1 MRKTLLF
8 IVCALSALLSY
19 ADGLTSGYYKIKC
32 TAYSRYM
39 SEDFL
44 YKTVA
49 TSTEFAEGDYEKI
62 WYLDVTAEG
71 VTMQNVYT
79 GNYIQK
85 QTGTSQ
91 FFTTGST
98 AVRATLTDKGDGTY
112 MFSSGSYMHCSA
124 SQGYNVVNW
133 WEASSTAS
141 VWLVESVD
149 ITAEQVTAAR
159 AEYNNAMGINDK
171 ADSYNAKLTKIFTD
185 LSCSELKKTYDSGEA
200 LEQDVAAL
208 GLPAAVAKVAL
219 KVRNQWSDETN
230 AAYSE
235 MFRIRDYK
243 CYSQAAYWNETLK
256 ATQMGDMNNPTG
268 IFTKESKEPL
278 YVFVGSDIPEGCTL
292 RLASTNGNALARYG
306 SGVELRKGINVVQ
319 SSASLQQFYI
329 MYTTSERDVELST
342 IPSLKIHIEGG
353 DVLGFVDTEGMEG
366 WYDNY
371 TPEQEQAVNDKY
383 KGLLDYANEV
393 LTAKGVAATDLNYMV
408 IGNNGIFMFPVDTY
422 NRIWRTTAY
431 NDYNY
436 TTNYNI
442 FKSIRWYDA
451 VLDWQWGVMGFTKRI
466 YDQVHQYKGEH
477 VTGGERIY
485 GVSCNN
491 KAVTL
496 QGPVGKNPY
505 SSYQHTSMPGVGGV
519 ESSYNAER
527 ANFDN
532 WCCAHESGH
541 NNQHTINLPSCME
554 SSNNF
559 FSGVVCHL
567 TGYRLSRGWPVS
579 SSNDYYLQN
588 VQFAKRDISLT
599 HRMYYQLYLYYH
611 AADNKPD
618 FFPTLFKLLRED
630 PLVLTGN
637 CGKEDAPFNVEN
649 VGDGRCFLHIYKKC
663 CEAAQEDL
671 TEFFRTWGFF
681 VPFENM
687 FFGDYTNRR
696 QTLTQAQIDEAIA
709 YVKSKHWKENRQVI
723 FIEDRI
729 KTQYR
734 FDPWAKGA
742 TDPRP
747 AQGNAIGTCGTMGDF
762 ESMAHDASPSQSSL
776 LYDISD
782 NKLMLDGTAGGA
794 GVMVYNKNDSLI
806 AFGNGNTI
814 NLPEGIDASKLT
826 IKSVSTDGTE
836 TEIKSIAVAGSDEQ
850 KLNMLDDALAAALAI
865 VNAQGTDVVG
875 YYYPNFVSSLE
886 QTVKMAQVV
895 KQAAAVSRY
904 VQMAHKLKEE
914 MRQLKA
920 LGTEKT
926 CAQIREGNTYYLHN
940 VMYPARYAKT
950 NDYTNTGENGETVT
964 VTGIVTTDNKSE
976 ASQWEFKPTE
986 VDGEYLIKCGDK
998 YINFISQSRQATLTK
1013 ERSEA
1018 LVFQLFEQAGAK
1030 GQWAIKSKSG
1040 DGYAHLH
1047 NDAYDK
1053 VVGWTG
1059 DAKASHW
1066 MIEMATEDNTALS
1079 ALHKAVDEADA
1090 LLAKVVR
1097 SWDTP
1102 RKSYPLTLQTTDA
1115 NGNFYLST
1123 NAPFAGEG
1131 AGIGNL
1137 VDDNTQNYFTTA
1149 FGAWAPNVPEHYLQ
1163 LQVSEAD
1170 ALDFFSFDFWNR
1182 YSTNA
1187 DELAKNSPT
1196 HIVVSGSNDGS
1207 YFTTIATITSEDTE
1221 NPLPT
1226 TRESQSH
1233 YISATLGLEN
1243 TYYKYIRFSVLETN
1257 TGETSLANQKKYFAL
1272 SEFGVSALRLLP
1284 FIVNDGYETM
1294 TEATKATVV
1303 KDLRTKMDAGKG
1315 LIDNGV
1321 TDKTQL
1327 QAAADKINGAITALS
1342 EIIVLSDDAGVG
1354 ASKLEPVISETQIL
1368 LEKVKADENAFT
1380 STDAVQ
1386 ASQITLQTTNA
1397 SGAGYLS
1404 TNAQSSQEGPI
1415 ANLIDGV
1422 TASPNRFHS
1431 SYSDN
1436 DSPAKNN
1443 PHYLQVD
1450 LGEGQSVDQFQFEFW
1465 SRDDSNPKGRN
1476 CPTNIV
1482 VSGSNDGEDFVEIA
1496 TITKDDDSN
1505 PLPTATGEQQQYT
1518 SNVLGSKNLFYRYL
1532 RFTVMQTNTGG
1543 VDKNGNAYF
1552 SMAEFKLNSATV
1564 QREDNLKACYMNVSP
1579 ILISAVEENQT
1590 KAQDIVANART
1601 KSPAEVDN
1609 QYELSQ
1615 FYNSL
1620 LQKEM
1625 ALRRAEIEQRS
1636 TLTGKF
1642 GTICLPTST
1651 VSIEGANVY
1660 TVNVNDAADAV
1671 VLTQVDGPLVE
1682 GVAYVYGAT
1691 ADTQTFTLDEG
1702 AGTRTPVGGGVLQG
1716 TLFGEKV
1723 PVGDYVMQTRDD
1735 VQKFYIVSSG
1745 KQPTLSPYK
1754 AYLKGLQVVQ
1764 TQGVRM
1770 IFNEDDYETG
1780 VSAIESLLQD
1790 NARIYDL
1797 NGRELKTLSKGVN
1810 IVNGV
1815 KVIVK

>member
-49 TSTEFAEGDYEKI
+49 TSTEFADGDYEKI

-85 QTGTSQ
+85 QTETSQ

-133 WEASSTAS
+133 WEAGSTAS
-141 VWLVESVD
+141 VWVVESVD
-149 ITAEQVTAAR
+149 ITAEQVAAAR
-159 AEYNNAMGINDK
+159 AEYNNAVGINDN
-171 ADSYNAKLTKIFTD
+171 ADTYNALLTKVFTD
-185 LSCSELKKTYDSGEA
+185 LSCSELKTDYTSYTDDA
-200 LEQDVAAL
+200 LKSAITAL
-208 GLPAAVAKVAL
+208 GLPAAVGTVAVKV
-219 KVRNQWSDETN
+219 KNQWSDEIN
-230 AAYSE
+230 ATYSKQ
-235 MFRIRDYK
+235 FRIRSYK
-243 CYSQAAYWNETLK
+243 CYSQASYWNETLK

-268 IFTKESKEPL
+268 IFTVDSKEPL
-278 YVFVGSDIPEGCTL
+278 YIFVGSDIPEGCSL
-292 RLASTNGNALARYG
+292 RIAPANGNTILRYN
-306 SGVELRKGINVVQ
+306 SGLELRKGINVVQ
-319 SSASLQQFYI
+319 SSAALQQFYI
-329 MYTTSERDVELST
+329 MYTTSKRDVELST

-353 DVLGFVDTEGMEG
+353 DVLGFVDTEGMGG
-366 WYDNY
+366 WYDDY
-371 TPEQEQAVNDKY
+371 TSEQEQAVNAKY
-383 KGLLDYANEV
+383 KDLLVYANDV
-393 LTAKGVAATDLNYMV
+393 LTAKEVAATELNYMV

-422 NRIWRTTAY
+422 NRIWKTKAY
-431 NDYNY
+431 NGYNY

-466 YDQVHQYKGEH
+466 YDQVYQYKGEH

-485 GVSCNN
+485 GVCCNN

-496 QGPVGKNPY
+496 QGPAGKNPY
-505 SSYQHTSMPGVGGV
+505 SSYQHTCMPGVGGV

-579 SSNDYYLQN
+579 SSNDYYLQDE
-588 VQFAKRDISLT
+588 QFAKRDISLT

-611 AADNKPD
+611 AAGNKPD

-649 VGDGRCFLHIYKKC
+649 MGDGGCFLHIYKKC

-734 FDPWAKGA
+734 FDPWAKGD

-747 AQGNAIGTCGTMGDF
+747 AQSNAIGTCGTMGDF
-762 ESMAHDASPSQSSL
+762 ESMAKGASPSQSSL

-794 GVMVYNKNDSLI
+794 GVMVYDKKTGALI

-814 NLPEGIDASKLT
+814 NLPEGIDASTLT
-826 IKSVSTDGTE
+826 IKSVSTNGTE
-836 TEIKSIAVAGSDEQ
+836 TEIESIAVAGSDEQ

-865 VNAQGTDVVG
+865 ANAQGTDVVG

-886 QTVKMAQVV
+886 QTVKMAQTV
-895 KQAAAVSRY
+895 KQTAAVSRY
-904 VQMAHKLKEE
+904 VPMALQLKEE

-926 CAQIREGNTYYLHN
+926 CAQIRKGNTYYLHN

-950 NDYTNTGENGETVT
+950 NTKTGENGET

-976 ASQWEFKPTE
+976 ASQWEFEPTE
-986 VDGEYLIKCGDK
+986 VDGEYRIKCDDK
-998 YINFISQSRQATLTK
+998 YINFIGTSRQATLTK

-1030 GQWAIKSKSG
+1030 GQWAIKYKSG

-1047 NDAYDK
+1047 NDGNHK

-1149 FGAWAPNVPEHYLQ
+1149 FGPWAPNVTEHYLQ

-1170 ALDFFSFDFWNR
+1170 ALDFFNFDFWNR
-1182 YSTNA
+1182 YNT
-1187 DELAKNSPT
+1187 DDDVLAKNSPT

-1207 YFTTIATITSEDTE
+1207 DFTTIATITSEDTE

-1257 TGETSLANQKKYFAL
+1257 TGETSQANQKKYFAL

-1294 TEATKATVV
+1294 TEATKAAVV
-1303 KDLRTKMDAGKG
+1303 KDLRTKMETGKG

-1327 QAAADKINGAITALS
+1327 QAAADKINAAITALS
-1342 EIIVLSDDAGVG
+1342 DIIVLSADAGVG
-1354 ASKLEPVISETQIL
+1354 ASKLEPVISKTQAL
-1368 LEKVKADENAFT
+1368 LANVKADENPFT
-1380 STDAVQ
+1380 STDVVQ
-1386 ASQITLQTTNA
+1386 TSPITLQTTNA

-1404 TNAQSSQEGPI
+1404 TNALSSAEGSI
-1415 ANLIDGV
+1415 ANLVDGV

-1431 SYSDN
+1431 SYGAK
-1436 DSPAKNN
+1436 DSPAQNN

-1450 LGEGQSVDQFQFEFW
+1450 LGGQQSVDQFQFEFW

-1476 CPTNIV
+1476 CPTNII
-1482 VSGSNDGEDFVEIA
+1482 VSGSNDGANFVEIA
-1496 TITKDDDSN
+1496 TVTKDDDSN
-1505 PLPTATGEQQQYT
+1505 PLPTATGAQQHYT

-1543 VDKNGNAYF
+1543 ADPNGNAFF
-1552 SMAEFKLNSATV
+1552 SMAEFKLNRAIV
-1564 QREDNLKACYMNVSP
+1564 QRVDNLKACYMNVSP

-1590 KAQDIVANART
+1590 KAQDIVANAGT

-1620 LQKEM
+1620 LQEEM

-1671 VLTQVDGPLVE
+1671 VLTQVDGRLE
-1682 GVAYVYGAT
+1682 KGVAYVYRAT
-1691 ADTQTFTLDEG
+1691 ADTQTFTLDEE
-1702 AGTRTPVGGGVLQG
+1702 AGTRKPDDGGVLQG

-1723 PVGDYVMQTRDD
+1723 PVGDYVMQTRGD

-1754 AYLKGLQVVQ
+1754 AYLKGSQVGQ
-1764 TQGVRM
+1764 AQGVRM

>member
-32 TAYSRYM
+32 TSYSRYM

-49 TSTEFAEGDYEKI
+49 TSTEFADGDYEKI

-124 SQGYNVVNW
+124 SQGFNVVNW
-133 WEASSTAS
+133 WEANNTAS
-141 VWLVESVD
+141 VWVVESVD
-149 ITAEQVTAAR
+149 ITAEQVAAAR
-159 AEYNNAMGINDK
+159 AEYNNAVGINDN
-171 ADSYNAKLTKIFTD
+171 ADTYNALLTKVFTD
-185 LSCSELKKTYDSGEA
+185 LSCSELKTDYTSYTDDA
-200 LEQDVAAL
+200 LKSAITAL
-208 GLPAAVAKVAL
+208 GLPAAVGTVAVKV
-219 KVRNQWSDETN
+219 KNQWSDETN
-230 AAYSE
+230 AVYSK

-243 CYSQAAYWNETLK
+243 CYSQAEYWNDKLK

-278 YVFVGSDIPEGCTL
+278 YVFVGSDIPDGCTL
-292 RLASTNGNALARYG
+292 RLAPTNGNALARYG

-329 MYTTSERDVELST
+329 MYTTSKRDVDLST

-353 DVLGFVDTEGMEG
+353 DVLGFVDTEGMKG

-371 TPEQEQAVNDKY
+371 TSEQEKAVNDKY

-393 LTAKGVAATDLNYMV
+393 LTAKEVAATDLNYMV

-422 NRIWRTTAY
+422 NQIWKTTAY
-431 NDYNY
+431 KKYNY

-466 YDQVHQYKGEH
+466 HDKEYQYKGEH

-485 GVSCNN
+485 GVYCNN

-496 QGPVGKNPY
+496 QGPAGKNPY
-505 SSYQHTSMPGVGGV
+505 SSYQHTCMPGVGGV

-579 SSNDYYLQN
+579 SSNDYYLQD

-611 AADNKPD
+611 AAGNKPN

-630 PLVLTGN
+630 PLVLTGSS
-637 CGKEDAPFNVEN
+637 KEI
-649 VGDGRCFLHIYKKC
+649 GDGGCFLHIYKKC

-681 VPFENM
+681 VPFKDM
-687 FFGDYTNRR
+687 FFGDYTDRR
-696 QTLTQAQIDEAIA
+696 QTLTQAQIDAAIA
-709 YVKSKHWKENRQVI
+709 YVKAKGKAKGWKENRQVI

-734 FDPWAKGA
+734 FDPWAKGD

-747 AQGNAIGTCGTMGDF
+747 AQGSAIGTCGTMGDF
-762 ESMAHDASPSQSSL
+762 ESMAHDASPSQSNL

-814 NLPEGIDASKLT
+814 NLPEGTYASTLT

-886 QTVKMAQVV
+886 QTVKMAQAV
-895 KQAAAVSRY
+895 KQTAAVSRY
-904 VQMAHKLKEE
+904 VPMALQLKEE
-914 MRQLKA
+914 IRQLKA

-940 VMYPARYAKT
+940 VLYPARYAKT
-950 NDYTNTGENGETVT
+950 SDYTKTGDNGETVN

-976 ASQWEFKPTE
+976 ASQWEFEPTK
-986 VDGEYLIKCGDK
+986 VDGEYLVKCGGK
-998 YINFISQSRQATLTK
+998 YINYISQSRQATLTEDK
-1013 ERSEA
+1013 SEA
-1018 LVFQLFEQAGAK
+1018 LVFQLFEQADAI

-1047 NDAYDK
+1047 NDAYHK

-1066 MIEMATEDNTALS
+1066 MIEMATENNTALS

-1090 LLAKVVR
+1090 LLAKVVK

-1102 RKSYPLTLQTTDA
+1102 RKSYPLKLQTTDA
-1115 NGNFYLST
+1115 NVNFYLST
-1123 NAPFAGEG
+1123 NARYAGEG

-1137 VDDNTQNYFTTA
+1137 IDGNTQNYFTTA

-1163 LQVSEAD
+1163 LKVSEAD
-1170 ALDFFSFDFWNR
+1170 ALDFFNFDFWNR

-1187 DELAKNSPT
+1187 AELAKNSPT
-1196 HIVVSGSNDGS
+1196 HIVVSGSNNGS
-1207 YFTTIATITSEDTE
+1207 EFTTIATITSEDTE

-1303 KDLRTKMDAGKG
+1303 KNLRTKMDAGKG

-1327 QAAADKINGAITALS
+1327 QAAADKINDAITDLS

-1386 ASQITLQTTNA
+1386 ASKITLQTTNA

-1404 TNAQSSQEGPI
+1404 TNAQSTQEGPI
-1415 ANLIDGV
+1415 ANLVDGK

-1431 SYSDN
+1431 SYSAG
-1436 DSPAKNN
+1436 DSPAQNN

-1450 LGEGQSVDQFQFEFW
+1450 LGEQQSVDQFQFEFW
-1465 SRDDSNPKGRN
+1465 SRDDSDPKGRN

-1482 VSGSNDGEDFVEIA
+1482 VSGSNDGANFVEIA
-1496 TITKDDDSN
+1496 TVTKDDDSK
-1505 PLPTATGEQQQYT
+1505 PLPTATGAQQHYT

-1543 VDKNGNAYF
+1543 TDPNGNAYF
-1552 SMAEFKLNSATV
+1552 SMAEFKLSRVTI

-1579 ILISAVEENQT
+1579 ILISAVEENQA
-1590 KAQDIVANART
+1590 KAQAIVDAPST
-1601 KSPAEVDN
+1601 TSPAEVDN

-1620 LQKEM
+1620 LQDEM
-1625 ALRRAEIEQRS
+1625 ARRRAEIEKRS

-1651 VSIEGANVY
+1651 TSIEGANVY

-1671 VLTQVDGPLVE
+1671 VLTRVDGQLEE
-1682 GVAYVYGAT
+1682 GVAYVYRAT
-1691 ADTQTFTLDEG
+1691 ADTQTFTLSED
-1702 AGTRTPVGGGVLQG
+1702 AGTRTPVGEGVLQG

-1723 PVGDYVMQTRDD
+1723 PVGDYVMQTRGD
-1735 VQKFYIVSSG
+1735 VQKFYVVSSG

-1754 AYLKGLQVVQ
+1754 AYLKGSQVVP

-1797 NGRELKTLSKGVN
+1797 NGRELKTLNKGVN

-1815 KVIVK
+1815 KVIVR

>member
-8 IVCALSALLSY
+8 IACALSALLSY

-49 TSTEFAEGDYEKI
+49 TSTEFADDDYEKI
-62 WYLDVTAEG
+62 WYLEVTAEG

-124 SQGYNVVNW
+124 SQGHNVVNW
-133 WEASSTAS
+133 WDASSKAS
-141 VWLVESVD
+141 VWKVESVNID
-149 ITAEQVTAAR
+149 EATVVAAR

-171 ADSYNAKLTKIFTD
+171 ADSYNAKLTEIFTD
-185 LSCSELKKTYDSGEA
+185 LSCSKLKKTYDSDAA
-200 LEQDVAAL
+200 LEQDVTAL

-230 AAYSE
+230 AEYSK

-243 CYSQAAYWNETLK
+243 CYSQAAYWNDKLK

-292 RLASTNGNALARYG
+292 RLAPTNGNALARYE

-319 SSASLQQFYI
+319 SSGSLQQFYI
-329 MYTTSERDVELST
+329 MYTTSKRDVDLST

-366 WYDNY
+366 WYDDY
-371 TPEQEQAVNDKY
+371 TLAQEKAVNDKY
-383 KGLLDYANEV
+383 KGLLDYANAV
-393 LTAKGVAATDLNYMV
+393 LTAKSIAATDLNYMV

-422 NRIWRTTAY
+422 NQIWKTTAY
-431 NDYNY
+431 KKYNY

-466 YDQVHQYKGEH
+466 HDKEYQYKGEH

-485 GVSCNN
+485 GVYCNN

-496 QGPVGKNPY
+496 QGPAGKNPY
-505 SSYQHTSMPGVGGV
+505 SSYQHTCMPGVGGV

-579 SSNDYYLQN
+579 SSNDYYLQD
-588 VQFAKRDISLT
+588 VQFAERDISLT

-611 AADNKPD
+611 AAGNKPN

-637 CGKEDAPFNVEN
+637 CGEEDAPFDVKKM
-649 VGDGRCFLHIYKKC
+649 GDGRCFLHIYKKC

-681 VPFENM
+681 VPFENW

-734 FDPWAKGA
+734 FDPWASGK

-762 ESMAHDASPSQSSL
+762 ESMAPGASPSQSNL

-814 NLPEGIDASKLT
+814 NLPEGIDASTLT

-836 TEIKSIAVAGSDEQ
+836 TEIKSIAVAGSNEQ

-886 QTVKMAQVV
+886 QTVKMAQAV
-895 KQAAAVSRY
+895 KQTAAVSRY
-904 VQMAHKLKEE
+904 VPMALQLKEE
-914 MRQLKA
+914 IRQLKA

-940 VMYPARYAKT
+940 VLYPARYAKT
-950 NDYTNTGENGETVT
+950 RDYTNTGENGETVS
-964 VTGIVTTDNKSE
+964 VTGIVTTENKSE
-976 ASQWEFKPTE
+976 ASQWEFEPTK
-986 VDGEYLIKCGDK
+986 VDGEYLVKCGEK
-998 YINFISQSRQATLTK
+998 YINYISQSRQATLTEDK
-1013 ERSEA
+1013 SAA
-1018 LVFQLFEQAGAK
+1018 LVFQLFEQADAI

-1047 NDAYDK
+1047 NDAAHK

-1066 MIEMATEDNTALS
+1066 MIEMATENNTALS
-1079 ALHKAVDEADA
+1079 DLHKAVDEADA
-1090 LLAKVVR
+1090 LLAKVVK

-1102 RKSYPLTLQTTDA
+1102 RKSYPLKLQTTNA

-1123 NAPFAGEG
+1123 NARYAGGG
-1131 AGIGNL
+1131 AGIENL

-1149 FGAWAPNVPEHYLQ
+1149 FGAWAPDVPEHYLQ

-1170 ALDFFSFDFWNR
+1170 ALDLFYFDFWNR

-1187 DELAKNSPT
+1187 GELAKNSPT
-1196 HIVVSGSNDGS
+1196 QIVVSGSNDGS
-1207 YFTTIATITSEDTE
+1207 VFTTIATITSEDTE

-1226 TRESQSH
+1226 TREGQSH
-1233 YISATLGLEN
+1233 YVSATLGQEN
-1243 TYYKYIRFSVLETN
+1243 DYYKYIRFSVLETN
-1257 TGETSLANQKKYFAL
+1257 TGETSEAFQKKYFAL

-1284 FIVNDGYETM
+1284 FIVNEGYETM
-1294 TEATKATVV
+1294 TKATKAAVV
-1303 KDLRTKMDAGKG
+1303 KALRAKMETGKG
-1315 LIDNGV
+1315 LIDDGV
-1321 TDKTQL
+1321 TDKVQL
-1327 QAAADKINGAITALS
+1327 QGAADEINDAITALS
-1342 EIIVLSDDAGVG
+1342 DIIVLSDDAGVG
-1354 ASKLEPVISETQIL
+1354 ASKLEPVISATQAL
-1368 LEKVKADENAFT
+1368 LAEVKADENSFT
-1380 STDAVQ
+1380 STDKVQ
-1386 ASQITLQTTNA
+1386 ASKITLQTTNA

-1404 TNAQSSQEGPI
+1404 TNAQSTQEGPI
-1415 ANLIDGV
+1415 ANLVDGV
-1422 TASPNRFHS
+1422 TAYPNRFHS
-1431 SYSDN
+1431 SYSAS
-1436 DSPAKNN
+1436 DSPAQNN

-1450 LGEGQSVDQFQFEFW
+1450 LGEQQSVDQFQFEFW
-1465 SRDDSNPKGRN
+1465 SRDDSDPKGRN

-1482 VSGSNDGEDFVEIA
+1482 VSGSNDGANFVEIA
-1496 TITKDDDSN
+1496 TVTKDDDSN
-1505 PLPTATGEQQQYT
+1505 PLPTATGAQQHYT

-1543 VDKNGNAYF
+1543 ADPNGNAYF
-1552 SMAEFKLNSATV
+1552 SMAEFELSRATI

-1579 ILISAVEENQT
+1579 MLISAVEENQT
-1590 KAQDIVANART
+1590 KSQAIVGAPST
-1601 KSPAEVDN
+1601 TSPAEVDN

-1615 FYNSL
+1615 FYYSL
-1620 LQKEM
+1620 LQDEM
-1625 ALRRAEIEQRS
+1625 ELRRAEIEKRS

-1651 VSIEGANVY
+1651 TSIEGANVY
-1660 TVNVNDAADAV
+1660 TVNVNDDADAV
-1671 VLTQVDGPLVE
+1671 VLTLTDGPLAE
-1682 GVAYVYGAT
+1682 GVAYVYRAT
-1691 ADTQTFTLDEG
+1691 ADTQTFTLSED
-1702 AGTRTPVGGGVLQG
+1702 AGTRTPDGEGVLQG

-1723 PVGDYVMQTRDD
+1723 PVGDYVMQTRGD

-1754 AYLKGLQVVQ
+1754 AYLKGSQVVP

-1780 VSAIESLLQD
+1780 VYAIESLLQD

-1797 NGRELKTLSKGVN
+1797 NGRELKTLNKGVN